1 MRLLLKIASTLA
13 FFGLSASVAVAHE
26 LILKPETTNTTPGNL
41 LEFAI
46 LSTHR
51 FMEAEELENIEL
63 VESAIFQNGEQQ
75 NINLQTNLENNQI
88 EGNITLNNNRPAYL
102 LAHRLGAIWSMTTE
116 GMKEGTKATLEQEV
130 LWSGKYEK
138 FAKTLINASPNDETY
153 NTPVNQLLEII
164 PLRNPATVPFGDDLP
179 VQILYKGEPLA
190 TSVFA
195 TYDGFTETPVSYAYY
210 TETNADGIAQIRL
223 TVPGLWMVRVQHT
236 EMVENADYDRHITR
250 SVLSFEVN

>member
-1 MRLLLKIASTLA
+1 MRLALQIASTFAL
-13 FFGLSASVAVAHE
+13 FSISASVAIAHE
-26 LILKPETTNTTPGNL
+26 LILKPESTNTTPGNP

-63 VESAIFQNGEQQ
+63 VESAIFQEGEKKPLTLEA
-75 NINLQTNLENNQI
+75 NAENNQI
-88 EGNITLNNNRPAYL
+88 EGNITLDNDRPAYL
-102 LAHRLGAIWSMTTE
+102 LAHRLGAIWSMTPE
-116 GMKEGTKATLEQEV
+116 GMKEGTKATLEEEV

-138 FAKTLINASPNDETY
+138 FAKTLINASPDDESY
-153 NTPVNQLLEII
+153 NIPVNQLLEII
-164 PLRNPATVPFGDDLP
+164 PLANPATVQLGDDLP

-190 TSVFA
+190 TSVLA

-210 TETNADGIAQIRL
+210 TETNADGIAQIRI

-236 EMVENADYDRHITR
+236 ETIENADYDRHITR
-250 SVLSFEVN
+250 SVLSFEVD

>member
-1 MRLLLKIASTLA
+1 MRLALQIASTFAL
-13 FFGLSASVAVAHE
+13 FSISASVAIAHE
-26 LILKPETTNTTPGNL
+26 LILKPETTNTTPGSP

-63 VESAIFQNGEQQ
+63 VEGAIVQNGEQIP
-75 NINLQTNLENNQI
+75 INLQANPENNQI
-88 EGNITLNNNRPAYL
+88 EGKIALDNDRPAYL
-102 LAHRLGAIWSMTTE
+102 LAHRLGAIWSMTPE
-116 GMKEGTKATLEQEV
+116 GMKEGTKATLEEEV

-138 FAKTLINASPNDETY
+138 FAKTLINASPDDESY

-164 PLRNPATVPFGDDLP
+164 PLTNPATVQLGDDLP

-190 TSVFA
+190 TSVLA

-210 TETNADGIAQIRL
+210 TETNADGIAQIRIS
-223 TVPGLWMVRVQHT
+223 VPGLWMVRVQHT
-236 EMVENADYDRHITR
+236 ETVEDADYDRHIIR
-250 SVLSFEVN
+250 SVLSFEVD